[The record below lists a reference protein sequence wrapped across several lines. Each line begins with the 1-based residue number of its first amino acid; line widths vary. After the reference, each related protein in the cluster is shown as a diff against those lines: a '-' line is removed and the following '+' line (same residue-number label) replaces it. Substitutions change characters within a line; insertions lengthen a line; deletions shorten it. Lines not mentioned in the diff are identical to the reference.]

1 MALAGLTALAA
12 CAPSAQRSAPLDA
25 SAERRPLVIAHRGAS
40 GHRPEHTLAAY
51 SLAIDMGADYIE
63 PDLVITR
70 DSVLVARHEN
80 EIGGTT
86 DVATKFAHRRS
97 TRIIDGERVSGWFTE
112 DFTLRE
118 LKTLGAKER
127 IPFRSHAHDGEETI
141 PTFEEILD
149 LVARRSRETGR
160 RIGVYPETKHPTYF
174 RTIGRPL
181 EEPLLAAL
189 ARRGFT
195 TRDAPVFIQSFEVA
209 NLRALHDRTGVRL
222 VQLIGAEG
230 APPDAATVAD
240 VPRTF
245 ASMITPAGLTQVATY
260 AYAIGVE
267 KGLVQ
272 PLEKDGALGTPT
284 ALVTDAHRVGLAVHV
299 WTLRSDTL
307 ILPAGYRGNAVAEW
321 RRFAMLG
328 VDGMFGDFPDV
339 GVAARACVITDTIH
353 DPCKTV
359 ARP

>member
-1 MALAGLTALAA
+1 MQSAVQARVRSLLHPAVLAMALGA
-12 CAPSAQRSAPLDA
+12 CTPSHSPANPSDVTI
-25 SAERRPLVIAHRGAS
+25 ERRPLVIAHRGAS

-63 PDLVITR
+63 PDLVLTR

-86 DVATKFAHRRS
+86 DVSAHFADRKTTKV
-97 TRIIDGERVSGWFTE
+97 IDGQRVTGWFTE
-112 DFTLRE
+112 DFTLAE
-118 LKTLGAKER
+118 LKTLRAKER
-127 IPFRSHAHDGEETI
+127 LPFRSHAHDGEEMI
-141 PTFEEILD
+141 PTFEEVLD

-160 RIGVYPETKHPTYF
+160 RIGIYPETKHPSYF
-174 RTIGRPL
+174 RSINRPL

-230 APPDAATVAD
+230 GPPDAVAQVG

-245 ASMITPAGLTQVATY
+245 ASMITPDGLAAVAKY

-267 KGLVQ
+267 KSLVQ
-272 PLEKDGALGTPT
+272 PAATDGTLGTPT
-284 ALVTDAHRVGLAVHV
+284 TLVDDAHRAGLAVHV
-299 WTLRSDTL
+299 WTLRSDVSF
-307 ILPAGYRGNAVAEW
+307 LPAGYRGVAADEW
-321 RRFAMLG
+321 RRFARLG

-339 GVAARACVITDTIH
+339 GVAARG
-353 DPCKTV
+353 P
-359 ARP
+359 